1 MLHRA
6 RPRRYAATCLPKPV
20 ECYTDC
26 KWVVARMNACALLA
40 PPVSGNG
47 SMADTNEAVQNP
59 SEALFVTGRQVVLN
73 DVGYV
78 RAGVKLV
85 PTVALAVAFQA
96 GRRGFGL
103 H

>member
-1 MLHRA
+1 
-6 RPRRYAATCLPKPV
+6 
-20 ECYTDC
+20 
-26 KWVVARMNACALLA
+26 
-40 PPVSGNG
+40 
-47 SMADTNEAVQNP
+47 MANTNEAVQNP

-73 DVGYV
+73 DVDYV

>member
-1 MLHRA
+1 
-6 RPRRYAATCLPKPV
+6 
-20 ECYTDC
+20 
-26 KWVVARMNACALLA
+26 
-40 PPVSGNG
+40 
-47 SMADTNEAVQNP
+47 MADTNEAVQNP